1 MAEKPAAE
9 KTEQPTP
16 RKLQKARGEG
26 QTPQSQDM
34 ISAVT
39 LMVLLLSVAL
49 LGPGLFQWFKSKV
62 TSGMSGQAGVFADSQ
77 AFATYLNARMVEA
90 ITVMLPILAALCVSV
105 VLTSIAIGGATLAPS
120 AIQFK
125 WDSLNP
131 ATALG
136 KLFNMRSAV
145 RLLTS
150 IIKLFLV
157 SLIVW
162 LYLHDKLEMLA
173 TLRWAWS
180 LQIISAIAKITF
192 GLGIR
197 VGVGVIVIG
206 LADTLYQKWQYTQD
220 MKMTRREVKQE
231 RKDTDGS
238 PEVKSRIR
246 RIQMEMSMKRLT
258 QEVPKANV
266 ILVNPTHVAVA
277 LRYEAKT
284 MDAPLLLAK
293 GADHQAQKIIQ
304 IARSYGIPIVRRPE
318 VARAIYASVKPG
330 QPIPESLYMA
340 VAEVLAM
347 LHRLRQKRKAI
358 QEQEPTPG

>member
-1 MAEKPAAE
+1 MAEKPASE

-16 RKLQKARGEG
+16 RKLQKARGKG

-39 LMVLLLSVAL
+39 LMALLLSIAL
-49 LGPGLFQWFKSKV
+49 RSPSLFQWFKSQI
-62 TSGMSGQAGVFADSQ
+62 TSGMSSQGDVFANPQ
-77 AFATYLNARMVEA
+77 TFITFLNARIIETT
-90 ITVMLPILAALCVSV
+90 TVMLPILATLCVSV
-105 VLTSIAIGGATLAPS
+105 VLTSIAIGGATFAPS

-131 ATALG
+131 ASALG
-136 KLFNMRSAV
+136 KLFNTRSAV

-150 IIKLFLV
+150 IFKLFLV
-157 SLIVW
+157 ALIVW
-162 LYLHDKLEMLA
+162 LYLHNKLEMLA

-180 LQIISAIAKITF
+180 MQIISAIAKITF

-197 VGVGVIVIG
+197 VGAGVIIIG
-206 LADTLYQKWQYTQD
+206 LADVLYQKWQYTQD
-220 MKMTRREVKQE
+220 MKMTRQEIKQE

-246 RIQMEMSMKRLT
+246 RIQMEMSMKRLA

-284 MDAPLLLAK
+284 MDAPILLAK

-304 IARSYGIPIVRRPE
+304 IARSFGIPIVRRPE

-330 QPIPESLYMA
+330 QPIPDSLYMA

-347 LHRLRQKRKAI
+347 IYRLRQKRKAA
-358 QEQEPTPG
+358 QEQGVSSE

>member
-39 LMVLLLSVAL
+39 LMVLLLSIAFT
-49 LGPGLFQWFKSKV
+49 GPSLFQWFKSKV
-62 TSGMSGQAGVFADSQ
+62 TLGMSAQAGVFADSQ
-77 AFATYLNARMVEA
+77 AFITYLQARMIEA
-90 ITVMLPILAALCVSV
+90 ITVTLPILVALCVSV
-105 VLTSIAIGGATLAPS
+105 VLTSISIGGATLSAS

-125 WDSLNP
+125 LDSLNP
-131 ATALG
+131 ATAVG
-136 KLFNMRSAV
+136 KLFNTRSAV
-145 RLLTS
+145 RLITS
-150 IIKLFLV
+150 IFKLFLV

-162 LYLHDKLEMLA
+162 FYLRDKTEMLA

-180 LQIISAIAKITF
+180 IQIIGAIAKITF

-197 VGVGVIVIG
+197 VGVGVLIIG
-206 LADTLYQKWQYTQD
+206 LADAYYQKWQYTQD
-220 MKMTRREVKQE
+220 MKMTRQEVKQE

-238 PEVKSRIR
+238 PELKSKIR
-246 RIQMEMSMKRLT
+246 RMQMEMSMKRLA

-266 ILVNPTHVAVA
+266 ILVNPTHFAVA

-284 MDAPLLLAK
+284 MDAPILLAK

-318 VARAIYASVKPG
+318 VTRAIYASVKPG

-347 LHRLRQKRKAI
+347 LFRLRQKRKAAQ
-358 QEQEPTPG
+358 QEDMKPE